1 MHKLDDVKYI
11 ILTIGLFLLFIASI
25 LYYQSQHPFKD
36 SLETSA
42 QIIKISSPV
51 TSDLKSTSTQ
61 DYLVQFRTLTDQT
74 IELTLTASKPLPLIQ
89 LNDSVSLIY
98 SASQPSKALLKPYPS
113 FQSNISIWANIGS
126 FLIVSFIIIH
136 LKDFKKLK
144 KIRHLQ
150 SKGIEIKTVLR
161 SVELDQELEAKG
173 QKSYRIYTEWLNP
186 NATAL
191 HIFKSDY
198 LLFDPSDMLEDNAV
212 TVLIERDNPSE
223 YYLDISFLAPNKK
236 APGFKW

>member
-144 KIRHLQ
+144 KNRHLQ

-236 APGFKW
+236 TPGFKW